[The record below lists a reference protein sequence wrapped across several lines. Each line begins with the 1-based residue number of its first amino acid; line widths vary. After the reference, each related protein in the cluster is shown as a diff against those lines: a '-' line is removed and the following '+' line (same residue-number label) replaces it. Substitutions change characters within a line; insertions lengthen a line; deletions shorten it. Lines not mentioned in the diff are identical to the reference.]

1 MDTLQKAIK
10 ELKKVKKQKNLG
22 IINYMDEKSTLTF
35 IAQQAQNLT
44 SDGEKPKTTFTHI
57 DKQIDHFMY
66 ESAVYTFG
74 EPLVNAA
81 IELYNS

>member
-10 ELKKVKKQKNLG
+10 ELKKVKKEKQLG
-22 IINYMDEKSTLTF
+22 VFNYLDTEFTLKF
-35 IAQQAQNLT
+35 IAQQALDIDANGNSYGT
-44 SDGEKPKTTFTHI
+44 KTQKIAYH
-57 DKQIDHFMY
+57 
-66 ESAVYTFG
+66 SAINQFG